1 MALVIAGV
9 ALCSVAR
16 ADASATTPL
25 FKVGM
30 ATRPFV
36 DEQRRNWA
44 GTGPRPIR
52 TVIWYPAA
60 DSAKETESFGAPM
73 FDGGSVAPQAPFSTR
88 AQTYPLILLSHGTG
102 GSAIQLMWLG
112 RYLAAHG
119 YIVAA
124 LNHHGNTGIEK
135 YQPQGFVLVWE
146 RPRDVTVAL
155 DLLLADPLFGPR
167 IDKDRIG
174 AAGFSLGGYTVLAL
188 AGGQFNQK
196 AFEDFCASAAADFTC
211 RPQAEFPGARKLFD
225 AMKDGDEIV
234 KGSLARV
241 NDATQDARIRAVFA
255 IAPVFGGGFSKRG
268 LKPIKIPVAIIVGDA
283 DRVAPPASNAQY
295 FANNIKHAELTIL
308 PGGIGHYTFL
318 ADCTG
323 EGRQGLPICRDPAG
337 VDRAAVHGK
346 ANDKALE
353 FFDRALKANR
363 PAP

>member
-167 IDKDRIG
+167 TDKDRIG

-241 NDATQDARIRAVFA
+241 NDATQDTRIRAVFA

-268 LKPIKIPVAIIVGDA
+268 LKPIRIPVAIIVGDA

-353 FFDRALKANR
+353 FFDRTLKANR